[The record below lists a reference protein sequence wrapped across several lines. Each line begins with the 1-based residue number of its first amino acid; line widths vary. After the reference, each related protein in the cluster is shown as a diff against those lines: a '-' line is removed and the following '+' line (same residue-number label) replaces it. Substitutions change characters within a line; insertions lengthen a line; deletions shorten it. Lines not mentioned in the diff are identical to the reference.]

1 MNNLTA
7 IVKATRASASA
18 LAAAQRFG
26 REIADL
32 EAQAARIEARIA
44 RAVTPAD
51 RIAAHLLPASLAGI
65 RDAIATRTKAR
76 RAAHRRW
83 TNAQAVLAANALPG
97 DAK

>member
-18 LAAAQRFG
+18 LAAQQRLG

-32 EAQAARIEARIA
+32 EAQAARIEEQIA

-51 RIAAHLLPASLAGI
+51 RIAARFLPASLAGI
-65 RDAIATRTKAR
+65 WDAIAIRTKAR

>member
-1 MNNLTA
+1 MDNLTA

-18 LAAAQRFG
+18 LAAQQRQARKLEDLHAQLTSA
-26 REIADL
+26 IADC
-32 EAQAARIEARIA
+32 ERAERIGPATA
-44 RAVTPAD
+44 RAAYLKVQGIEVAIEVVT
-51 RIAAHLLPASLAGI
+51 R
-65 RDAIATRTKAR
+65 AR

>member
-18 LAAAQRFG
+18 LAAQQR
-26 REIADL
+26 RARRIADL
-32 EAQAARIEARIA
+32 D
-44 RAVTPAD
+44 AVFS
-51 RIAAHLLPASLAGI
+51 RLGRELSRLPAGSDEWVALTGERLALAHELD
-65 RDAIATRTKAR
+65 RLTKAR

>member
-1 MNNLTA
+1 MYNLTA

-26 REIADL
+26 REIEEL
-32 EAQAARIEARIA
+32 ERKAAQLRETLREATTPSRFVDARVPLDGVLSA
-44 RAVTPAD
+44 
-51 RIAAHLLPASLAGI
+51 IAAK
-65 RDAIATRTKAR
+65 TKAR
-76 RAAHRRW
+76 RAAYRRW

>member
-26 REIADL
+26 REIEEL
-32 EAQAARIEARIA
+32 ERKAAQLRETLREATTPSRFVDARVPLDGVLSA
-44 RAVTPAD
+44 
-51 RIAAHLLPASLAGI
+51 IAAK
-65 RDAIATRTKAR
+65 TKAR

-83 TNAQAVLAANALPG
+83 TNAQAVLAANTLPG